1 MSLHESETRAN
12 FLSYLNT
19 ALLTIVCTILMFVF
33 TVVDKIKV
41 GQEDSGKE
49 MARLKTIAEQTSAE
63 VVSLESRVR
72 TLERSNYVELQSWVE
87 ANYIRKPQKN

>member
-49 MARLKTIAEQTSAE
+49 MARLKTIAEQTAAE